1 MIERFQVENPSGE
14 KLSQSPAGNCYKCS
28 WSNDPAQNGN
38 FTFSVTAGK
47 PFRLTVTVAG
57 FEGQTRELTI
67 VEATTIDF
75 ALVPLPVKIGYSV
88 TDSFTEERPVRCMPV
103 RIEFLSGPNAGRVA
117 SLASGTSLDIE
128 NLVPTDST
136 VRVSAPAYQ
145 TKEATLRIRPD
156 NDYPSRA
163 GSYGARLTCKT
174 CTSYYE
180 PISCTQ

>member
-1 MIERFQVENPSGE
+1 MIERVQVENPSGE
-14 KLSQSPAGNCYKCS
+14 KLSQSPAGNCSKCS
-28 WSNDPAQNGN
+28 WSNDPAHNGN
-38 FTFSVTAGK
+38 FTFPVTAGK

-57 FEGQTRELTI
+57 FESQTRELTI
-67 VEATTIDF
+67 AEATTIDF

-103 RIEFLSGPNAGRVA
+103 RIEFLNGPNAGRVA
-117 SLASGTSLDIE
+117 SLASGTSLEIE
-128 NLVPTDST
+128 GLVPTDST

-156 NDYPSRA
+156 NDYSSRA